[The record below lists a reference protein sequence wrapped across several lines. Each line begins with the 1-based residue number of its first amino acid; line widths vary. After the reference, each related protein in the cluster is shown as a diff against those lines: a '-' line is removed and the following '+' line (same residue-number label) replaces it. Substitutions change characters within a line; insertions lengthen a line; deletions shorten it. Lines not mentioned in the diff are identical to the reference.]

1 MRFTWGYSD
10 GEGSVGKEPDELGK
24 RGLRARS
31 WKAGE
36 EGRADG
42 NVSCGGVIA
51 VVWALSA
58 ETSDKDAATR
68 KAMEDGRGWQNE
80 PAAAIAV
87 GSPASRRRR

>member
-1 MRFTWGYSD
+1 M
-10 GEGSVGKEPDELGK
+10 GKEPDELGK
-24 RGLRARS
+24 KGLRARS
-31 WKAGE
+31 RKAGE

-51 VVWALSA
+51 VVWALSP
-58 ETSDKDAATR
+58 EISDKDAVAR
-68 KAMEDGRGWQNE
+68 KAMEGGRGWQNE